1 MKSDKLCAG
10 NHSYA
15 IFYTPCCGPPFLT
28 SSKNDSRISSISV
41 WPNVSV
47 NWCVLC
53 FFFLLCF
60 LPKGRGEK
68 KNWIPWHLLGKQHF
82 IFTQTLTLIKS
93 PDIWDVGKCS
103 TNFAEE
109 EMNSQWPGHW
119 PGSRNKPVSGGE
131 CCSGTAAGHESSGQ
145 LSCAHKE
152 RDHWECRWF
161 YVSHQ
166 TWKARDSPENT
177 CF

>member
-1 MKSDKLCAG
+1 MCRK
-10 NHSYA
+10 
-15 IFYTPCCGPPFLT
+15 PFLCDFLHSLLWSPIFNKLQKWLQNLQYFGMT
-28 SSKNDSRISSISV
+28 KCFSELMCFV
-41 WPNVSV
+41 
-47 NWCVLC
+47 

>member
-1 MKSDKLCAG
+1 MTKYFSELMC
-10 NHSYA
+10 
-15 IFYTPCCGPPFLT
+15 F
-28 SSKNDSRISSISV
+28 V
-41 WPNVSV
+41 
-47 NWCVLC
+47 
-53 FFFLLCF
+53 FFFFFSVSCQ
-60 LPKGRGEK
+60 KGEGG

-103 TNFAEE
+103 ANFAEE

-152 RDHWECRWF
+152 RDHWER
-161 YVSHQ
+161 S
-166 TWKARDSPENT
+166 
-177 CF
+177 